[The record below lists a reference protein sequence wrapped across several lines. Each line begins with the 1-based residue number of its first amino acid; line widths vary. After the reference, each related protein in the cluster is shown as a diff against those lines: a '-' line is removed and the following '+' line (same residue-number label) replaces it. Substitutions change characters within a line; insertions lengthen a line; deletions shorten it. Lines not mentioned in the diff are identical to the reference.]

1 MPPTGGRVY
10 GREVK
15 GLVDVLSQNEIDALL
30 AALSS
35 GEMDA
40 EELKKEDTQRKIR
53 SYDFKRAVRF
63 SKDHIRSLT
72 RIHENFARNLTT
84 YFSAQ
89 LRTFVQISVVQVEQL
104 PYDEFIRS
112 IPKMTVLNIFEAE
125 PLEGRMVLEVHPNV
139 AYAMVDR
146 MLGGSGTAPLKPGA
160 LTEIETI
167 IMERIFSRA
176 LENLQEAWKTVFDLS
191 PRMEA
196 LETNPQFMQIV
207 SPNETIA
214 LISLSTKIGDT
225 TGMINLC
232 IPHVVIEPIM
242 SKLSVHHW
250 FVSQKK
256 ARVPEELEALR
267 QRVTRAQLP
276 LIAELGQS
284 QLTIREFLSLAQ
296 GDVITLNKATKEGLA
311 IRVGE
316 NLKFIGSPGMIK
328 DRIAVQ
334 IDEIVTEGVEEFDE

>member
-1 MPPTGGRVY
+1 M
-10 GREVK
+10 
-15 GLVDVLSQNEIDALL
+15 VDVLSQNEIDALL

-40 EELKKEDTQRKIR
+40 EELKKEETQKKVRV
-53 SYDFKRAVRF
+53 YDFKRAMRF
-63 SKDHIRSLT
+63 SKDHLRSLT
-72 RIHENFARNLTT
+72 RIHENFARFLTT

-139 AYAMVDR
+139 AFAMLDR
-146 MLGGSGTAPLKPGA
+146 LLGGAGSAPSKIGS

-167 IMERIFSRA
+167 IMEKIFSRA
-176 LENLQEAWKTVFDLS
+176 FESLQEAWRTIIDLQ

-232 IPHVVIEPIM
+232 IPHIVIEPIM
-242 SKLSVHHW
+242 SRLSVHHW
-250 FVSQKK
+250 FVNQKK
-256 ARVPEELEALR
+256 TRAPEEQELLE
-267 QRVTRAQLP
+267 QRVSKAKLSI
-276 LIAELGQS
+276 IAELGNS
-284 QLTIREFLSLAQ
+284 RISVREFLSLSV
-296 GDVITLNKATKEGLA
+296 GDVIALHKPTGEGLEVK
-311 IRVGE
+311 VGDKV
-316 NLKFIGSPGMIK
+316 KFIASPGTVRDKMAIQ
-328 DRIAVQ
+328 V
-334 IDEIVTEGVEEFDE
+334 DEIVSEGVEDINDE

>member
-1 MPPTGGRVY
+1 M
-10 GREVK
+10 
-15 GLVDVLSQNEIDALL
+15 VDVLSQNEIDALL

-40 EELKKEDTQRKIR
+40 EELKKEETQKKIR
-53 SYDFKRAVRF
+53 TYDFKRAVRF

-72 RIHENFARNLTT
+72 RIHENFARFLTT

-139 AYAMVDR
+139 AYAMLDR
-146 MLGGSGTAPLKPGA
+146 LLGGQGTAPSKINA
-160 LTEIETI
+160 LTEIETTV
-167 IMERIFSRA
+167 MERIFSRA
-176 LENLQEAWKTVFDLS
+176 FESLQEAWKTVIDIS

-214 LISLSTKIGDT
+214 LISLSTKIGET

-242 SKLSVHHW
+242 PRLSVHHW

-256 ARVPEELEALR
+256 QRAPGEQEMLE
-267 QRVTRAQLP
+267 QRVNRAKLN
-276 LIAELGQS
+276 IVAELGQS
-284 QLTIREFLSLAQ
+284 SLTIHEFLGLSV
-296 GDVITLNKATKEGLA
+296 GDVISLNRSVEEGLH
-311 IRVGE
+311 IKVGDK
-316 NLKFIGSPGMIK
+316 LKFIGSPGSVK
-328 DRIAVQ
+328 DRLAVQ
-334 IDEIVTEGVEEFDE
+334 IDEIVSEGVEEEYDE

>member
-1 MPPTGGRVY
+1 M
-10 GREVK
+10 
-15 GLVDVLSQNEIDALL
+15 VDVLSQNEIDALL

-40 EELKKEDTQRKIR
+40 EELKKEETQKKIR

-72 RIHENFARNLTT
+72 RIHENFARYLTT

-89 LRTFVQISVVQVEQL
+89 LRTFVQINVVQVEQL

-112 IPKMTVLNIFEAE
+112 IPKMTILNIFEAE

-139 AYAMVDR
+139 AFAMLDR
-146 MLGGSGTAPLKPGA
+146 LLGGLGAAPSKIGS

-176 LENLQEAWKTVFDLS
+176 FESLQEAWRTIVDIN
-191 PRMEA
+191 PRMEG

-225 TGMINLC
+225 SGMINLC

-242 SKLSVHHW
+242 PKLSVHHW

-256 ARVPEELEALR
+256 SRAPEEVDALR
-267 QRVTRAQLP
+267 NRVNKAKLP
-276 LIAELGQS
+276 IIAELGES
-284 QLTIREFLSLAQ
+284 QITIREFLGLSA
-296 GDVITLNKATKEGLA
+296 GDVISLNKPVQDGLQ
-311 IRVGE
+311 IRVGDR
-316 NLKFIGSPGMIK
+316 LKYIGSPGTIK
-328 DRIAVQ
+328 DRIAIQ
-334 IDEIVTEGVEEFDE
+334 IDEIVSEGVEEIDE

>member
-1 MPPTGGRVY
+1 M
-10 GREVK
+10 
-15 GLVDVLSQNEIDALL
+15 VDVLSQNEIDALL

-40 EELKKEDTQRKIR
+40 EELKKEETTRKV
-53 SYDFKRAVRF
+53 SVYDFKRAVRF

-72 RIHENFARNLTT
+72 RIHENFARYLTT

-89 LRTFVQISVVQVEQL
+89 LRTFVQINVVQVEQL

-112 IPKMTVLNIFEAE
+112 IPKMTILNIFEAE

-139 AYAMVDR
+139 AYAMLDR
-146 MLGGSGTAPLKPGA
+146 MLGGQGTAPSKINN

-167 IMERIFSRA
+167 VMERIFSRTF
-176 LENLQEAWKTVFDLS
+176 ESLQEAWKTVIDIS
-191 PRMEA
+191 PRLEA

-214 LISLSTKIGDT
+214 LISFSTKIGDT

-232 IPHVVIEPIM
+232 IPHVVIEPVM
-242 SKLSVHHW
+242 SRLSVHHW

-256 ARVPEELEALR
+256 ARAPEEVEILE
-267 QRVTRAQLP
+267 QRVHKAKLP
-276 LIAELGQS
+276 IVAELGES
-284 QLTIREFLSLAQ
+284 TITIQEFLGLNA
-296 GDVITLNKATKEGLA
+296 GDVISLNKKVDEGLK
-311 IRVGE
+311 IKVGDK
-316 NLKFIGSPGMIK
+316 LKFLGSPGSVK
-328 DRIAVQ
+328 DRLAVQ
-334 IDEIVTEGVEEFDE
+334 VDEVISEGVEEDHDG

>member
-1 MPPTGGRVY
+1 V
-10 GREVK
+10 
-15 GLVDVLSQNEIDALL
+15 VDVLSQNEIDALL

-40 EELKKEDTQRKIR
+40 EELKKEETQKKVRV
-53 SYDFKRAVRF
+53 YDFKRAVRF
-63 SKDHIRSLT
+63 SKDHIRTLT
-72 RIHENFARNLTT
+72 RIHENFARYLTT

-89 LRTFVQISVVQVEQL
+89 LRTFVQINVVQVEQL

-112 IPKMTVLNIFEAE
+112 IPKMTILNIFEAE
-125 PLEGRMVLEVHPNV
+125 PLEGRMVLEVHPNI
-139 AYAMVDR
+139 AFAMLDR
-146 MLGGSGTAPLKPGA
+146 MLGGPGTTPARIST

-176 LENLQEAWKTVFDLS
+176 FDSLQEAWKTVIDLT

-207 SPNETIA
+207 SPNDTIA
-214 LISLSTKIGDT
+214 LISLTAKIGDT

-242 SKLSVHHW
+242 PRLSIHHH
-250 FVSQKK
+250 FLSQRKNR
-256 ARVPEELEALR
+256 APEELETL
-267 QRVTRAQLP
+267 QNRVNKTHLT
-276 LIAELGQS
+276 IVAELGTS
-284 QLTIREFLSLAQ
+284 QISVQEFLNLNV
-296 GDVITLNKATKEGLA
+296 GDVITLNKPVNAGLHVK
-311 IRVGE
+311 VGGK
-316 NLKFIGSPGMIK
+316 LKFIGNPGTVK

-334 IDEIVTEGVEEFDE
+334 ITDIVDEGDEEDNER

>member
-1 MPPTGGRVY
+1 M
-10 GREVK
+10 
-15 GLVDVLSQNEIDALL
+15 VDVLSQNEIDALL

-40 EELKKEDTQRKIR
+40 VELKKEETQRKIR

-72 RIHENFARNLTT
+72 RIHENFARYLTT

-89 LRTFVQISVVQVEQL
+89 LRTFVQINVVQVEQL

-112 IPKMTVLNIFEAE
+112 IPKMTILNIFEAE
-125 PLEGRMVLEVHPNV
+125 PLEGRMVMEVHPNV
-139 AYAMVDR
+139 AYAMLDR
-146 MLGGSGTAPLKPGA
+146 LLGGVGVSPSKINA

-167 IMERIFSRA
+167 VMERIFSKA
-176 LENLQEAWKTVFDLS
+176 FDSLQEAWKTVVDLQ
-191 PRMEA
+191 PRLEA

-242 SKLSVHHW
+242 PRLSVHSW

-256 ARVPEELEALR
+256 SRAPEEVEALQFR
-267 QRVTRAQLP
+267 LNQAKLP
-276 LIAELGQS
+276 FVAELGS
-284 QLTIREFLSLAQ
+284 SHITVHEFLNLSV
-296 GDVITLNKATKEGLA
+296 GDVITLQKPVNEPLK
-311 IRVGE
+311 IRIGD
-316 NLKFIGSPGMIK
+316 KYKYTGSPGTVRGKM
-328 DRIAVQ
+328 AVQ
-334 IDEIVTEGVEEFDE
+334 INEPVSEGEEEYDE

>member
-1 MPPTGGRVY
+1 M
-10 GREVK
+10 
-15 GLVDVLSQNEIDALL
+15 VDVLSQNEIDALL

-40 EELKKEDTQRKIR
+40 EELKKEETEKKIR
-53 SYDFKRAVRF
+53 AYDFKRAVRF

-72 RIHENFARNLTT
+72 RIHENFARYLTT

-89 LRTFVQISVVQVEQL
+89 LRTFVQINVVQVEQL

-112 IPKMTVLNIFEAE
+112 IPKMTILNIFEAE

-139 AYAMVDR
+139 AFAMLDR
-146 MLGGSGTAPLKPGA
+146 LLGGVGTSPSKINA

-167 IMERIFSRA
+167 VMERIFSRA
-176 LENLQEAWKTVFDLS
+176 FASLQEAWKTVIDIE
-191 PRMEA
+191 PRLEA

-256 ARVPEELEALR
+256 SRADEEIDAIT
-267 QRVTRAQLP
+267 QRVHKTKLP
-276 LIAELGQS
+276 LIAELGHS
-284 QLTIREFLSLAQ
+284 QISIHEFLNLNV
-296 GDVITLNKATKEGLA
+296 GDVISLNQSVNQPLKLK
-311 IRVGE
+311 VGE
-316 NLKFIGSPGMIK
+316 RYKFEGSPGEIK
-328 DRIAVQ
+328 GRLAIQIANK
-334 IDEIVTEGVEEFDE
+334 IEEGGDDFDE

>member
-1 MPPTGGRVY
+1 M
-10 GREVK
+10 
-15 GLVDVLSQNEIDALL
+15 SQNEIDALL

-40 EELKKEDTQRKIR
+40 EELKKEETQKKIR
-53 SYDFKRAVRF
+53 AYDFKRAVRF

-72 RIHENFARNLTT
+72 RIHENFARYLTT

-112 IPKMTVLNIFEAE
+112 IPKMTILNIFEAE

-139 AYAMVDR
+139 AYAMLDR
-146 MLGGSGTAPLKPGA
+146 LLGGIGAAPSKIGA

-167 IMERIFSRA
+167 IMEKIFSRA
-176 LENLQEAWKTVFDLS
+176 FDSLQEAWKTVIDIN

-256 ARVPEELEALR
+256 SRVPEEVEAL
-267 QRVTRAQLP
+267 QHRVHRAKLP
-276 LIAELGQS
+276 IVAELGES
-284 QLTIREFLSLAQ
+284 QITISEFLSLAV
-296 GDVITLNKATKEGLA
+296 GDVISLNKPVEDGLA
-311 IRVGE
+311 IRIGDK
-316 NLKFIGSPGMIK
+316 LKYIGSPGTIK

-334 IDEIVTEGVEEFDE
+334 IDEIVSEGVEEYDE

>member
-1 MPPTGGRVY
+1 M
-10 GREVK
+10 
-15 GLVDVLSQNEIDALL
+15 VDVLSQNEIDALL

-40 EELKKEDTQRKIR
+40 EELKKEETQKRIR

-72 RIHENFARNLTT
+72 RIHENFARYLTT

-89 LRTFVQISVVQVEQL
+89 LRTFVQINVVQVEQL

-125 PLEGRMVLEVHPNV
+125 PLVGRMVLEVHPNI
-139 AYAMVDR
+139 AYAMLDR
-146 MLGGSGTAPLKPGA
+146 LLGGTGNAPSKINA
-160 LTEIETI
+160 MTEIETI

-176 LENLQEAWKTVFDLS
+176 FESLQEAWKTVLDIS
-191 PRMEA
+191 PRLEA

-232 IPHVVIEPIM
+232 IPHVVLEPIM
-242 SKLSVHHW
+242 SKLSAHQW
-250 FVSQKK
+250 FTSEKK
-256 ARVPEELEALR
+256 TRVPEEVEALK
-267 QRVTRAQLP
+267 QRVSKAKLP
-276 LIAELGQS
+276 IIAELGES
-284 QLTIREFLSLAQ
+284 KLTISEFLGLNV
-296 GDVITLNKATKEGLA
+296 GDVISLNKPVHDGLS
-311 IRVGE
+311 IKVGDK
-316 NLKFIGSPGMIK
+316 LKYIGSPGTMK

-334 IDEIVTEGVEEFDE
+334 IDEIVSEGAEEIDE

>member
-1 MPPTGGRVY
+1 M
-10 GREVK
+10 
-15 GLVDVLSQNEIDALL
+15 VDVLSQNEIDALL

-40 EELKKEDTQRKIR
+40 EELKKEETQKKIR
-53 SYDFKRAVRF
+53 AYDFKRAVRF

-72 RIHENFARNLTT
+72 RIHENFARFLTT

-89 LRTFVQISVVQVEQL
+89 LRTFVQINVVQVEQL

-112 IPKMTVLNIFEAE
+112 IPKMTILNIFEAE

-139 AYAMVDR
+139 AFAMLDR
-146 MLGGSGTAPLKPGA
+146 LLGGIGTSPSKIGS

-176 LENLQEAWKTVFDLS
+176 FESLQEAWKTVIDIN

-225 TGMINLC
+225 SGMINLC

-242 SKLSVHHW
+242 PKLSVHHW

-256 ARVPEELEALR
+256 SRVPEEVDALR
-267 QRVTRAQLP
+267 HRVHKAKLP
-276 LIAELGQS
+276 IVAELGES
-284 QLTIREFLSLAQ
+284 QITVQEFLELSV
-296 GDVITLNKATKEGLA
+296 GDVISLNKPVQEGLS
-311 IRVGE
+311 IRVGDR
-316 NLKFIGSPGMIK
+316 LKYIGSPGTLK
-328 DRIAVQ
+328 DRVAVQ
-334 IDEIVTEGVEEFDE
+334 IDEIVSEGVEELDE

>member
-1 MPPTGGRVY
+1 M
-10 GREVK
+10 
-15 GLVDVLSQNEIDALL
+15 VDVLSQNEIDALL

-40 EELKKEDTQRKIR
+40 EELRKEETQKKIR
-53 SYDFKRAVRF
+53 SYDFKRATRF

-72 RIHENFARNLTT
+72 RIHENFARFLTT

-89 LRTFVQISVVQVEQL
+89 LRTFVQINVVQVEQL

-112 IPKMTVLNIFEAE
+112 IPKMTILNIFVAE

-139 AYAMVDR
+139 AFAMLDR
-146 MLGGSGTAPLKPGA
+146 LLGGAGTAPSKIGS
-160 LTEIETI
+160 LTEIENI
-167 IMERIFSRA
+167 IMEKIFSRA
-176 LENLQEAWKTVFDLS
+176 LETLQEAWRTVIDIE
-191 PRMEA
+191 PRLEA

-256 ARVPEELEALR
+256 TRAPEEIKLLEE
-267 QRVTRAQLP
+267 RVTKAQLP
-276 LIAELGQS
+276 ISAVLGTS
-284 QLTIREFLSLAQ
+284 RISIHEFLNLGV
-296 GDVITLNKATKEGLA
+296 GDVITLGKSVDSGLD
-311 IRVGE
+311 IRVGDK
-316 NLKFIGSPGMIK
+316 LKYIGSPGTVRDK
-328 DRIAVQ
+328 IAVQ
-334 IDEIVTEGVEEFDE
+334 ILEVIDEGVEEVYDE

>member
-1 MPPTGGRVY
+1 M
-10 GREVK
+10 
-15 GLVDVLSQNEIDALL
+15 VDVLSQNEIDALL

-40 EELKKEDTQRKIR
+40 EELKKEETQKKIR
-53 SYDFKRAVRF
+53 AYDFKRAVRF

-72 RIHENFARNLTT
+72 RIHENFARYLTT

-112 IPKMTVLNIFEAE
+112 IPKMTILNIFEAE

-139 AYAMVDR
+139 AYAMLDR
-146 MLGGSGTAPLKPGA
+146 LLGGIGTAPSKIGS

-176 LENLQEAWKTVFDLS
+176 FESLQEAWKTVVDIN

-242 SKLSVHHW
+242 PKLSVHHW

-256 ARVPEELEALR
+256 SRIPEEVDALR
-267 QRVTRAQLP
+267 NRVNKATLP
-276 LIAELGQS
+276 IIAELGES
-284 QLTIREFLSLAQ
+284 QVTIREFLGLSV
-296 GDVITLNKATKEGLA
+296 GDVISLNKPVDEGLS
-311 IRVGE
+311 IMIGDR
-316 NLKFIGSPGMIK
+316 LKYIGSPGTLK
-328 DRIAVQ
+328 DRVAVQ
-334 IDEIVTEGVEEFDE
+334 IDEIVSEGVEEFDE

>member
-1 MPPTGGRVY
+1 M
-10 GREVK
+10 
-15 GLVDVLSQNEIDALL
+15 VDVLSQNEIDALL

-40 EELKKEDTQRKIR
+40 EELKKEESQKKIR

-72 RIHENFARNLTT
+72 RIHENFARYLTT

-112 IPKMTVLNIFEAE
+112 IPKMTILNIFEAE

-139 AYAMVDR
+139 AFAMVDR
-146 MLGGSGTAPLKPGA
+146 LLGGTGVAPSKITA
-160 LTEIETI
+160 LTEIETMV
-167 IMERIFSRA
+167 MERIFSRA
-176 LENLQEAWKTVFDLS
+176 FDSLQEAWKTVIDIA
-191 PRMEA
+191 PRLEA

-242 SKLSVHHW
+242 PRLSVHHW

-256 ARVPEELEALR
+256 SRVPEEVEVLR
-267 QRVTRAQLP
+267 QRVNKARLP
-276 LIAELGQS
+276 LIAELGNS
-284 QLTIREFLSLAQ
+284 QISIREFLSLSV
-296 GDVITLNKATKEGLA
+296 GDVITLEKKVEDGLS

-316 NLKFIGSPGMIK
+316 KLKFLGSPGVVK
-328 DRIAVQ
+328 DRVAIQ
-334 IDEIVTEGVEEFDE
+334 IDEIVSEGVEEFDE

>member
-1 MPPTGGRVY
+1 M
-10 GREVK
+10 
-15 GLVDVLSQNEIDALL
+15 VDVLSQNEIDALL

-40 EELKKEDTQRKIR
+40 EELKKEETQKKIR
-53 SYDFKRAVRF
+53 AYDFKRAVRF

-72 RIHENFARNLTT
+72 RIHENFARFLTT

-89 LRTFVQISVVQVEQL
+89 LRTFVQINVVQVEQL

-112 IPKMTVLNIFEAE
+112 IPKMTILNIFEAE

-139 AYAMVDR
+139 AFAMLDR
-146 MLGGSGTAPLKPGA
+146 LLGGIGMAPSKIGA

-176 LENLQEAWKTVFDLS
+176 FESLQEAWKTVIDIS
-191 PRMEA
+191 PRMEG

-242 SKLSVHHW
+242 PKLSVHHW

-256 ARVPEELEALR
+256 SRVPEEVDALR
-267 QRVTRAQLP
+267 NRVNKAKLP
-276 LIAELGQS
+276 IVAELGES
-284 QLTIREFLSLAQ
+284 QLTIQEFLGLSV
-296 GDVITLNKATKEGLA
+296 GDVISLNKPVHDGLA
-311 IRVGE
+311 IRVGDK
-316 NLKFIGSPGMIK
+316 LKYIGSPGTLK
-328 DRIAVQ
+328 DRVAVQ
-334 IDEIVTEGVEEFDE
+334 IDEIVSEGVEELDE

>member
-1 MPPTGGRVY
+1 M
-10 GREVK
+10 
-15 GLVDVLSQNEIDALL
+15 VDVLSQNEIDALL

-40 EELKKEDTQRKIR
+40 EELKKEETQKKIR

-72 RIHENFARNLTT
+72 RIHENFARYLTT

-89 LRTFVQISVVQVEQL
+89 LRTFVQINVVQVEQL

-112 IPKMTVLNIFEAE
+112 IPKMTILNIFEAE

-139 AYAMVDR
+139 AFAMLDR
-146 MLGGSGTAPLKPGA
+146 LLGGLGAAPSKIGA

-176 LENLQEAWKTVFDLS
+176 FESLQEAWKTIVDIN
-191 PRMEA
+191 PRMEG

-225 TGMINLC
+225 SGMINLC

-242 SKLSVHHW
+242 PKLSVHHW

-256 ARVPEELEALR
+256 SRAPEEVDALR
-267 QRVTRAQLP
+267 NRVNKAKLP
-276 LIAELGQS
+276 IIAELGES
-284 QLTIREFLSLAQ
+284 QITIREFLGLSV
-296 GDVITLNKATKEGLA
+296 GDVISLNKPVQDGLQ
-311 IRVGE
+311 IRIGDR
-316 NLKFIGSPGMIK
+316 LKYIGSPGTVK

-334 IDEIVTEGVEEFDE
+334 IDEIVSEGVEELDEQ

>member
-1 MPPTGGRVY
+1 M
-10 GREVK
+10 
-15 GLVDVLSQNEIDALL
+15 VDVLSQNEIDALL

-40 EELKKEDTQRKIR
+40 EELKKEETQRKIR

-72 RIHENFARNLTT
+72 RIHENFARYLTT

-89 LRTFVQISVVQVEQL
+89 LRTFVQINVVQVEQL

-112 IPKMTVLNIFEAE
+112 IPKMTILNIFEAE
-125 PLEGRMVLEVHPNV
+125 PFKGRMVLEVNPNV
-139 AYAMVDR
+139 AFAMLDR
-146 MLGGSGTAPLKPGA
+146 MLGGTGMAPSKINA
-160 LTEIETI
+160 LTEIETTV
-167 IMERIFSRA
+167 MERIFSRA
-176 LENLQEAWKTVFDLS
+176 FDSLQEAWKNVLDIE
-191 PRMEA
+191 PRLEA

-242 SKLSVHHW
+242 PKLSVHHW
-250 FVSQKK
+250 FVSEKK
-256 ARVPEELEALR
+256 TREPIEVEKLR
-267 QRVTRAQLP
+267 QRVTKAKLP
-276 LIAELGQS
+276 ISVELGTS
-284 QLTIREFLSLAQ
+284 NITVHELMQLAV
-296 GDVITLNKATKEGLA
+296 GDVIALNKPVDSGLS

-316 NLKFIGSPGMIK
+316 REKYIGTPGVYK
-328 DRIAVQ
+328 DRVSVQ
-334 IDEIVTEGVEEFDE
+334 IDHVIDEGVEEHDE

>member
-1 MPPTGGRVY
+1 M
-10 GREVK
+10 
-15 GLVDVLSQNEIDALL
+15 VDVLSQSEIDALL

-40 EELKKEDTQRKIR
+40 EELKKEETQRKIR
-53 SYDFKRAVRF
+53 SYEFKRAVRF

-72 RIHENFARNLTT
+72 RIHENFARFLTT

-112 IPKMTVLNIFEAE
+112 IPKMTILNIFEAE

-139 AYAMVDR
+139 AFAMVDR
-146 MLGGSGTAPLKPGA
+146 LLGGQGTAPSKIHS
-160 LTEIETI
+160 LTEIETT
-167 IMERIFSRA
+167 IMERIFGRT
-176 LENLQEAWKTVFDLS
+176 LESLQEAWKTVIDIS

-242 SKLSVHHW
+242 SRLSVHHW

-256 ARVPEELEALR
+256 TRAPEEVEVLKS
-267 QRVTRAQLP
+267 RVSKAKLS
-276 LIAELGQS
+276 IVAELGQS
-284 QLTIREFLSLAQ
+284 SINIQEFLGLSV
-296 GDVITLNKATKEGLA
+296 GDVIALNKPITAGLD
-311 IRVGE
+311 IKVGDK
-316 NLKFIGSPGMIK
+316 LKYIGSAGSI
-328 DRIAVQ
+328 RERLAVQ
-334 IDEIVTEGVEEFDE
+334 IDQVLSESEGVEESYDE

>member
-1 MPPTGGRVY
+1 M
-10 GREVK
+10 
-15 GLVDVLSQNEIDALL
+15 VDVLSQNEIDALL

-40 EELKKEDTQRKIR
+40 EELRKEDTQKKVRA
-53 SYDFKRAVRF
+53 YDFKRATRF

-72 RIHENFARNLTT
+72 RIHENFARFLTT

-89 LRTFVQISVVQVEQL
+89 LRTFVQINVVQVEQL

-112 IPKMTVLNIFEAE
+112 IPKMTILNIFEAE

-139 AYAMVDR
+139 AFAMLDR
-146 MLGGSGTAPLKPGA
+146 LLGGAGSAPAKIGS
-160 LTEIETI
+160 LTEIENI
-167 IMERIFSRA
+167 IMEKIFSRA
-176 LENLQEAWKTVFDLS
+176 LETLQEAWKTVIDIE
-191 PRMEA
+191 PRLEA

-256 ARVPEELEALR
+256 SRAPEEFKQLE
-267 QRVTRAQLP
+267 QRVTKARLP
-276 LIAELGQS
+276 ITAELGS
-284 QLTIREFLSLAQ
+284 SRISIHEFLNLGV
-296 GDVITLNKATKEGLA
+296 GDVITLGKSVDSGLD
-311 IRVGE
+311 IKVGDK
-316 NLKFIGSPGMIK
+316 LKYIGSPGTVRDK
-328 DRIAVQ
+328 IAVQ
-334 IDEIVTEGVEEFDE
+334 ILEIIDEGVEEGHDE

>member
-1 MPPTGGRVY
+1 
-10 GREVK
+10 
-15 GLVDVLSQNEIDALL
+15 LVDVLSQNEIDALL

-40 EELKKEDTQRKIR
+40 EELKKEETQRKIR

-72 RIHENFARNLTT
+72 RIHENFARYLTT

-89 LRTFVQISVVQVEQL
+89 LRTFVQINVVQVEQL

-112 IPKMTVLNIFEAE
+112 IPKMTILNIFEAE
-125 PLEGRMVLEVHPNV
+125 PFKGRMVLEVNPNV
-139 AYAMVDR
+139 AFAMLDR
-146 MLGGSGTAPLKPGA
+146 MLGGTGMAPSKINA
-160 LTEIETI
+160 LTEIETTV
-167 IMERIFSRA
+167 MERIFSRA
-176 LENLQEAWKTVFDLS
+176 FDSLQEAWKNVLDIE
-191 PRMEA
+191 PRLEA

-242 SKLSVHHW
+242 PKLSVHHW
-250 FVSQKK
+250 FVSEKK
-256 ARVPEELEALR
+256 TREPIEVEKLR
-267 QRVTRAQLP
+267 QRVTKAKLP
-276 LIAELGQS
+276 ISVELGTS
-284 QLTIREFLSLAQ
+284 NITVHELMQLAV
-296 GDVITLNKATKEGLA
+296 GDVIALNKPVDSGLS

-316 NLKFIGSPGMIK
+316 REKYIGTPGVYK
-328 DRIAVQ
+328 DRISVQ
-334 IDEIVTEGVEEFDE
+334 IDHVVDEGVEEHDE

>member
-1 MPPTGGRVY
+1 M
-10 GREVK
+10 
-15 GLVDVLSQNEIDALL
+15 VDVLSQNEIDALL

-40 EELKKEDTQRKIR
+40 EELKKEETEKKVRA
-53 SYDFKRAVRF
+53 YDFKRAVRF

-72 RIHENFARNLTT
+72 RIHENFARYLTT

-89 LRTFVQISVVQVEQL
+89 LRTFVQINVVQVEQL

-112 IPKMTVLNIFEAE
+112 IPKMTILNIFEAE

-139 AYAMVDR
+139 AFAMLDR
-146 MLGGSGTAPLKPGA
+146 LLGGIGTSPSKINA

-167 IMERIFSRA
+167 VMERIFSRA
-176 LENLQEAWKTVFDLS
+176 FTSLQEAWKTVIDLEIKL
-191 PRMEA
+191 EA

-256 ARVPEELEALR
+256 ERADEEIEALT
-267 QRVTRAQLP
+267 QRVHKTKLP
-276 LIAELGQS
+276 VIAELGQS
-284 QLTIREFLSLAQ
+284 QISVYEFLNLAQ
-296 GDVITLNKATKEGLA
+296 GDVISLNQSVDTPLN

-316 NLKFIGSPGMIK
+316 KLKFIGSPGELKGKLAI
-328 DRIAVQ
+328 Q
-334 IDEIVTEGVEEFDE
+334 ISDIIEEGVEDHDE

>member
-1 MPPTGGRVY
+1 M
-10 GREVK
+10 
-15 GLVDVLSQNEIDALL
+15 VDVLSQNEIDALL

-40 EELKKEDTQRKIR
+40 EELKKEDTQKKVRA
-53 SYDFKRAVRF
+53 YDFKRAVRF

-72 RIHENFARNLTT
+72 RIHENFARYLTT

-112 IPKMTVLNIFEAE
+112 IPKMTILNIFEAE

-139 AYAMVDR
+139 AFAMLDR
-146 MLGGSGTAPLKPGA
+146 LLGGSGTSPSKITA

-167 IMERIFSRA
+167 VMERIFSRA
-176 LENLQEAWKTVFDLS
+176 FESLQEAWKTVVDLS
-191 PRMEA
+191 PRLEA

-242 SKLSVHHW
+242 PRLSVHHW

-256 ARVPEELEALR
+256 MRAPEEITALQSR
-267 QRVTRAQLP
+267 LQRAKLP
-276 LIAELGQS
+276 IIAELGS
-284 QLTIREFLSLAQ
+284 SVISVHEFLNLSP
-296 GDVITLNKATKEGLA
+296 GDVISLNRVVDELLD
-311 IRVGE
+311 IRIGE
-316 NLKFIGSPGMIK
+316 KLKFKGTPGTHRGK
-328 DRIAVQ
+328 TAVQ
-334 IDEIVTEGVEEFDE
+334 ISEIISEGVEENDE

>member
-1 MPPTGGRVY
+1 V
-10 GREVK
+10 
-15 GLVDVLSQNEIDALL
+15 VDVLSQNEIDALL

-40 EELKKEDTQRKIR
+40 EELKKEESEKRVRT
-53 SYDFKRAVRF
+53 YDFKRAVRF

-72 RIHENFARNLTT
+72 RIHENFARYLTT
-84 YFSAQ
+84 FFSAQ
-89 LRTFVQISVVQVEQL
+89 LRTFVQINVVQVEQL

-112 IPKMTVLNIFEAE
+112 IPKMTILNIFEAS
-125 PLEGRMVLEVHPNV
+125 PLEGRMVMEVHPNV
-139 AYAMVDR
+139 AYAMLDR
-146 MLGGSGTAPLKPGA
+146 MLGGVGTSPSKINA

-167 IMERIFSRA
+167 VMEKIFARA
-176 LENLQEAWKTVFDLS
+176 FDSLQEAWKTVIDIQ
-191 PRMEA
+191 PRLEA

-242 SKLSVHHW
+242 PRLSVHHW

-256 ARVPEELEALR
+256 
-267 QRVTRAQLP
+267 TRAQEEIDALQSRLTKAELP
-276 LIAELGQS
+276 VIAELGNS
-284 QLTIREFLSLAQ
+284 QITIHEFLNLAI
-296 GDVITLNKATKEGLA
+296 GDVIKLNREAGDPLHMM
-311 IRVGE
+311 VGDR
-316 NLKFIGSPGMIK
+316 LKYFGSPGTVK
-328 DRIAVQ
+328 GKLAVQ
-334 IDEIVTEGVEEFDE
+334 ITEIVNEGAEDYDE